1 MSKVNKTVSEMFQ
14 ELEKIVEWFSSE
26 EVELEESLGKYEQ
39 GLEIVQ
45 ELEKKIAN
53 VYKKLRVIH
62 EKFDKSS
69 K

>member
-39 GLEIVQ
+39 GLEIIQ

-53 VYKKLRVIH
+53 VDKKLRVIH
-62 EKFDKSS
+62 EKFDNSS